1 MFSKQTLLATLL
13 GGLTLFFLG
22 WIFYGMVAEEFFS
35 SNTLIDI
42 PERMDMAAIALGC
55 VIEAFV
61 LANLFR
67 RWTHD
72 ESSIF
77 EGFQFGAWIGL
88 FLGFGAGIVSYG
100 TYEMHTLNV
109 HLVDAAWSVV
119 FYGLTGLIIAWSFR
133 LMRE

>member
-1 MFSKQTLLATLL
+1 MIVPDVSLLEEVNHWAEKLPFDSL
-13 GGLTLFFLG
+13 AAGG
-22 WIFYGMVAEEFFS
+22 VDFFS

-55 VIEAFV
+55 VIEAFF
-61 LANLFR
+61 LTNLFR

-72 ESSIF
+72 EISIF
-77 EGFQFGAWIGL
+77 EGFQFGVWIGL
-88 FLGFGAGIVSYG
+88 FLGFGTGMVSYG

>member
-13 GGLTLFFLG
+13 GGLTLYFLG
-22 WIFYGMVAEEFFS
+22 WIFYGIVGVDFFS

-55 VIEAFV
+55 VIEAFF

-72 ESSIF
+72 EISIF
-77 EGFQFGAWIGL
+77 EGFQFGVWIGL
-88 FLGFGAGIVSYG
+88 FLGFGTGIVSYG

-133 LMRE
+133 FMRE

>member
-13 GGLTLFFLG
+13 GGLTLYFLG
-22 WIFYGMVAEEFFS
+22 WIFYGMVAVDFFS

-72 ESSIF
+72 ESSF
-77 EGFQFGAWIGL
+77 LRAFNLGYGSGFF
-88 FLGFGAGIVSYG
+88 
-100 TYEMHTLNV
+100 
-109 HLVDAAWSVV
+109 
-119 FYGLTGLIIAWSFR
+119 
-133 LMRE
+133 

>member
-1 MFSKQTLLATLL
+1 MFSKQTLLANLL
-13 GGLTLFFLG
+13 GGLTLYFLG
-22 WIFYGMVAEEFFS
+22 WIFYGMVAVDFFS

-67 RWTHD
+67 SWTHD
-72 ESSIF
+72 ESSNF
-77 EGFQFGAWIGL
+77 EGFQFGVWIGL
-88 FLGFGAGIVSYG
+88 FLGFGAENVSHG
-100 TYEMHTLNV
+100 TYEMYTLNV